1 MMVPDKRSRIHIPGG
16 SMARER
22 RVRRAAVLALAA
34 LVVGAGEVRGQ
45 EGGGWQSGVEAR
57 GVTLTEA
64 LELARVNAPAL
75 EQRASQLE
83 VAKYG
88 EMTAWGQFL
97 PDLSLSYQYN
107 NSSSARLD
115 PTGQALTTS
124 SYSAQLGAQIDLFRG
139 GRRFSD
145 LRGAKRGVDAST
157 ARLRETEYLTRES
170 VKISW
175 YNAVATRE
183 LVRVE
188 ADRVTRQVDQLG
200 FVEQQLELG
209 RATRSDVLRSQVD
222 LNNAKV
228 ALLNA
233 ENGARTAQYALAE
246 AVGVTEP
253 LTPVTESPMEAEPV
267 AASRDQLLDLALT
280 ASPALTAV
288 RAQAAADEAAVS
300 SAKAAYLPT
309 LALSGGWAWAKEEF
323 PPRNRSWRVALS
335 GSLPLFDGFN
345 RERALYQA
353 RATLDQ
359 TRTTERAEELALRKD
374 LDQALGTIDAAAAS
388 IDLADQTVELSS
400 EDLRVTQERYR
411 LGLATILDLQSSQI
425 TLLGAEI
432 DQIRRRFDYQIGLAR
447 LEALLGADL
456 RN

>member
-1 MMVPDKRSRIHIPGG
+1 MIS
-16 SMARER
+16 ER
-22 RVRRAAVLALAA
+22 RIGRMVVLALCGLA
-34 LVVGAGEVRGQ
+34 VGVGEVRGQ
-45 EGGGWQSGVEAR
+45 AAEWESAVAAR
-57 GVTLTEA
+57 EVTLPEA
-64 LELARVNAPAL
+64 LSLARENAPAL
-75 EQRASQLE
+75 EQRMSQLE

-107 NSSSARLD
+107 NSSSGRLD
-115 PTGQALTTS
+115 PTGQTITTT

-139 GRRFSD
+139 FRRFSD
-145 LRGAKRGVDAST
+145 LRGAKRGVEASS
-157 ARLRETEYLTRES
+157 ARLRETAYLTRES

-175 YNAVATRE
+175 YNALANRE

-188 ADRVTRQVDQLG
+188 ADRVARQEDQLG

-222 LNNAKV
+222 LNNARV

-253 LTPVTESPMEAEPV
+253 LAPAEDAELEAEPLG
-267 AASRDQLLDLALT
+267 ASREELLARALSASPSLT
-280 ASPALTAV
+280 AI

-300 SAKAAYLPT
+300 SAKSAYLPT
-309 LALSGGWAWAKEEF
+309 LSARGGWAWAKEEF
-323 PPRNRSWRVALS
+323 PPRNRSWSVALF

-359 TRTTERAEELALRKD
+359 TRTAERAEELALRKE

-388 IDLADQTVELSS
+388 IGLAEQTVELSA

-411 LGLATILDLQSSQI
+411 LGLATILDLQSAQI
-425 TLLGAEI
+425 ALRAAEV
-432 DQIRRRFDYQIGLAR
+432 DLIRRRFDYQIGLAR

-456 RN
+456 RP

>member
-1 MMVPDKRSRIHIPGG
+1 MSVNVSRKSSPG
-16 SMARER
+16 SRWER
-22 RVRRAAVLALAA
+22 RIGRVLVLAGVGLA
-34 LVVGAGEVRGQ
+34 LGRGEVRGQ
-45 EGGGWQSGVEAR
+45 EAAWESGTMAR
-57 GVTLTEA
+57 EVTLSEA
-64 LELARVNAPAL
+64 LSLARENAPAL
-75 EQRASQLE
+75 EQRLSQLE
-83 VAKYG
+83 VSKYG
-88 EMTAWGQFL
+88 ELTAWGQFL

-107 NSSSARLD
+107 NSSSGRLD
-115 PTGQALTTS
+115 PTGQTITTT

-139 GRRFSD
+139 FRRFSD
-145 LRGAKRGVDAST
+145 LRGAKRGVEASS

-175 YNAVATRE
+175 YNALANRE

-188 ADRVTRQVDQLG
+188 ADRVARQEDQLG

-222 LNNAKV
+222 LNNARV

-253 LTPVTESPMEAEPV
+253 LAPVEGAQLEVEPV
-267 AASRDQLLDLALT
+267 GAGREELLARALSASPSLT
-280 ASPALTAV
+280 AI
-288 RAQAAADEAAVS
+288 RAQAAADEAAVA
-300 SAKAAYLPT
+300 SAKSAYLPT
-309 LALSGGWAWAKEEF
+309 LSARGGWAWAKEEF
-323 PPRNRSWRVALS
+323 PPRNRSWSVALF

-359 TRTTERAEELALRKD
+359 TRTAERAEELALRKE
-374 LDQALGTIDAAAAS
+374 LDQALGTIDAATAS
-388 IDLADQTVELSS
+388 IDLAEQTVELSA

-411 LGLATILDLQSSQI
+411 LGLATILDLQSAQI
-425 TLLGAEI
+425 ALRAAEV
-432 DQIRRRFDYQIGLAR
+432 DLIRRRFDYQIGLAR
-447 LEALLGADL
+447 LEAILGADL

>member
-1 MMVPDKRSRIHIPGG
+1 MSVNVSRKSSPG
-16 SMARER
+16 SRPER
-22 RVRRAAVLALAA
+22 RIGRIVVLALCGLA
-34 LVVGAGEVRGQ
+34 VVVGEVRGQ
-45 EGGGWQSGVEAR
+45 EAQWESGAAAR
-57 GVTLTEA
+57 EVTLPEA
-64 LELARVNAPAL
+64 LSLARENAPAL
-75 EQRASQLE
+75 EQRMSQLE

-107 NSSSARLD
+107 NSSSGRLD
-115 PTGQALTTS
+115 PTGQTITTT

-139 GRRFSD
+139 FRRFSD
-145 LRGAKRGVDAST
+145 LRGAKRGVEASS
-157 ARLRETEYLTRES
+157 ARLRETAYLTRES

-175 YNAVATRE
+175 YNALANRE

-188 ADRVTRQVDQLG
+188 ADRVARQEDQLG

-222 LNNAKV
+222 LNNARV

-253 LTPVTESPMEAEPV
+253 LAPAEDAELEAEPLG
-267 AASRDQLLDLALT
+267 ASREELLARALSASPSLT
-280 ASPALTAV
+280 AI

-300 SAKAAYLPT
+300 SAKSAYLPT
-309 LALSGGWAWAKEEF
+309 LSARGGWAWAKEEF
-323 PPRNRSWRVALS
+323 PPRNRSWSVALF

-345 RERALYQA
+345 RERQLYQA

-359 TRTTERAEELALRKD
+359 TKTAERAEELALRKE

-388 IDLADQTVELSS
+388 IDLAEQTVELSA

-411 LGLATILDLQSSQI
+411 LGLATIHDLQSAQI
-425 TLLGAEI
+425 ALRAAEV
-432 DQIRRRFDYQIGLAR
+432 DLIRRRFDYQIGLAR

-456 RN
+456 RP

>member
-1 MMVPDKRSRIHIPGG
+1 M
-16 SMARER
+16 
-22 RVRRAAVLALAA
+22 L
-34 LVVGAGEVRGQ
+34 LVVGLGLGVGEARGQ
-45 EGGGWQSGVEAR
+45 EWDPGTGAQE
-57 GVTLTEA
+57 VTLEEA
-64 LELARVNAPAL
+64 LTLARENAPAL
-75 EQRASQLE
+75 EQRLSQLE

-88 EMTAWGQFL
+88 ELTAWGQFL

-107 NSSSARLD
+107 NSSSGRLD
-115 PTGQALTTS
+115 PTGQAITTT

-139 GRRFSD
+139 FRRFSD
-145 LRGAKRGVDAST
+145 LRGAKRGVEASS

-175 YNAVATRE
+175 YNALANRE

-188 ADRVTRQVDQLG
+188 ADRVARQEDQLG

-222 LNNAKV
+222 LNNARV

-253 LTPVTESPMEAEPV
+253 LTPVTGAVLEAEPV
-267 AASRDQLLDLALT
+267 GAGREELLARALS
-280 ASPALTAV
+280 ASPSLMAI
-288 RAQAAADEAAVS
+288 RAQAAADEAAVA
-300 SAKAAYLPT
+300 SAKSAYLPT
-309 LALSGGWAWAKEEF
+309 LSARGGWAWAKEEF
-323 PPRNRSWRVALS
+323 PPRNRSWSVALF

-345 RERALYQA
+345 RERQLYQA

-359 TRTTERAEELALRKD
+359 TRTAERAEELALRKE
-374 LDQALGTIDAAAAS
+374 LDQSLGTIDAAAAS
-388 IDLADQTVELSS
+388 IDLAEQTVELSA

-411 LGLATILDLQSSQI
+411 LGLATILDLQSAQI
-425 TLLGAEI
+425 ALRQAEV
-432 DQIRRRFDYQIGLAR
+432 DLIRRRFDYQIGLAR

-456 RN
+456 GN

>member
-1 MMVPDKRSRIHIPGG
+1 MSVNASRVGFP
-16 SMARER
+16 SSVRER
-22 RVRRAAVLALAA
+22 RGRWAAVLALAA
-34 LVVGAGEVRGQ
+34 LVVGAGEARGQ
-45 EGGGWQSGVEAR
+45 EGGEWSSGVEAR
-57 GVTLTEA
+57 SVTLGEA
-64 LELARVNAPAL
+64 LELARLNAPAL
-75 EQRASQLE
+75 ELRASQLE

-107 NSSSARLD
+107 NSSSGRLD
-115 PTGQALTTS
+115 PTGQTITTT
-124 SYSAQLGAQIDLFRG
+124 SYSAQLNTQIDLFRG

-145 LRGAKRGVDAST
+145 LRGAKRGVDASS

-175 YNAVATRE
+175 YNAVANRE

-188 ADRVTRQVDQLG
+188 ADRVKRQEDQLR

-222 LNNAKV
+222 LNNARV

-233 ENGARTAQYALAE
+233 QNGARTAQYALAE

-253 LTPVTESPMEAEPV
+253 LAPVTEAALEVEPV
-267 AASRDQLLDLALT
+267 GASREELLNLALT

-300 SAKAAYLPT
+300 SAKAAYLPS
-309 LALSGGWAWAKEEF
+309 LALRGGWAWAKEEF
-323 PPRNRSWRVALS
+323 PPRNRSWSVALF

-388 IDLADQTVELSS
+388 IDLAEQTVELSS

-425 TLLGAEI
+425 AVRQAEV
-432 DQIRRRFDYQIGLAR
+432 DLIRRRFDYQIGLAR

-456 RN
+456 R

>member
-1 MMVPDKRSRIHIPGG
+1 MSVNASQDGFSKSSGRRSG
-16 SMARER
+16 
-22 RVRRAAVLALAA
+22 RRAAVLAVAA
-34 LVVGAGEVRGQ
+34 LVLGGGEVRGQ

-57 GVTLTEA
+57 GVTLSEA
-64 LELARVNAPAL
+64 LEMARLNAPAL
-75 EQRASQLE
+75 AQRASQLE

-124 SYSAQLGAQIDLFRG
+124 SYSAQLGAQLDLFEG

-145 LRGAKRGVDAST
+145 LRGAKRGVDASA

-175 YNAVATRE
+175 YNAVANRE

-188 ADRVTRQVDQLG
+188 TDRVTRQEDQLG
-200 FVEQQLELG
+200 FVQQQLDLG

-267 AASRDQLLDLALT
+267 GASREELLDLALT

-359 TRTTERAEELALRKD
+359 TRTTERAEELALRKE

-411 LGLATILDLQSSQI
+411 LGLATILDLQSAQI
-425 TLLGAEI
+425 TLLEAQI

>member
-1 MMVPDKRSRIHIPGG
+1 MSVNVSRKSSPG
-16 SMARER
+16 SRWER
-22 RVRRAAVLALAA
+22 RVGRVLVLAGIGLAM
-34 LVVGAGEVRGQ
+34 GWGEVRGQ
-45 EGGGWQSGVEAR
+45 EAAWESGTMAR
-57 GVTLTEA
+57 EVTLSEA
-64 LELARVNAPAL
+64 LSLARENAPAL
-75 EQRASQLE
+75 EQRLSQLE
-83 VAKYG
+83 VSKYG
-88 EMTAWGQFL
+88 ELTAWGQFL

-107 NSSSARLD
+107 NSSSGRLD
-115 PTGQALTTS
+115 PTGQTITTT

-139 GRRFSD
+139 FRRFSD
-145 LRGAKRGVDAST
+145 LRGAKRGVEASS

-175 YNAVATRE
+175 YNALANRE

-188 ADRVTRQVDQLG
+188 ADRVARQEDQLG

-222 LNNAKV
+222 LNNARV

-253 LTPVTESPMEAEPV
+253 LAPVEGAQLEVEPV
-267 AASRDQLLDLALT
+267 GAGREELLSRALSASPSLT
-280 ASPALTAV
+280 AI
-288 RAQAAADEAAVS
+288 RAQAAADEAAVA
-300 SAKAAYLPT
+300 SAKSAYLPT
-309 LALSGGWAWAKEEF
+309 LSARGGWAWAKEEF
-323 PPRNRSWRVALS
+323 PPRNRSWSVALF

-359 TRTTERAEELALRKD
+359 TRTAERAEELALRKE
-374 LDQALGTIDAAAAS
+374 LDQALGTIDAATAS
-388 IDLADQTVELSS
+388 IDLAEQTVELSA

-411 LGLATILDLQSSQI
+411 LGLATILDLQSAQI
-425 TLLGAEI
+425 ALRAAEV
-432 DQIRRRFDYQIGLAR
+432 DLIRRRFDYQIGLAR
-447 LEALLGADL
+447 LEAILGADL

>member
-1 MMVPDKRSRIHIPGG
+1 MIP
-16 SMARER
+16 ER
-22 RVRRAAVLALAA
+22 RIGRLGVVALVGVVVLA
-34 LVVGAGEVRGQ
+34 GEARGQ
-45 EGGGWQSGVEAR
+45 EWEWDPGTGAR
-57 GVTLTEA
+57 EVTLAEA
-64 LELARVNAPAL
+64 LGLARENAPAL
-75 EQRASQLE
+75 EQRLSQLE

-88 EMTAWGQFL
+88 ELTAWGQFL

-107 NSSSARLD
+107 NSSSGRLD
-115 PTGQALTTS
+115 PTGQAITTT

-139 GRRFSD
+139 FRRLSEVGGAT
-145 LRGAKRGVDAST
+145 RGGEASS

-175 YNAVATRE
+175 YNALANRE

-188 ADRVTRQVDQLG
+188 ADRVARQEDQLG

-222 LNNAKV
+222 LNNARV

-246 AVGVTEP
+246 AVGVAEP
-253 LTPVTESPMEAEPV
+253 LAPVTGAELEAEPV
-267 AASRDQLLDLALT
+267 GAGREELLARALT
-280 ASPALTAV
+280 ASPSLTAI
-288 RAQAAADEAAVS
+288 RAQAAADEAAVA
-300 SAKAAYLPT
+300 SAKSAYLPT
-309 LALSGGWAWAKEEF
+309 LSARGGWAWAREEF
-323 PPRNRSWRVALS
+323 PPRNRSWSVALF

-345 RERALYQA
+345 RERQLYQA

-359 TRTTERAEELALRKD
+359 TRTAERAEELALRTE

-388 IDLADQTVELSS
+388 IDLAEQTVELSA

-411 LGLATILDLQSSQI
+411 LGLATILDLQSAQI
-425 TLLGAEI
+425 ALRQAEV
-432 DQIRRRFDYQIGLAR
+432 DLIRRRFDYQIGLAR
-447 LEALLGADL
+447 LEAILGADL
-456 RN
+456 GN

>member
-1 MMVPDKRSRIHIPGG
+1 LL
-16 SMARER
+16 
-22 RVRRAAVLALAA
+22 AVAA
-34 LVVGAGEVRGQ
+34 LVVGAGEARGQ
-45 EGGGWQSGVEAR
+45 EGGEWSSGVEAR
-57 GVTLTEA
+57 SVTLSEA
-64 LELARVNAPAL
+64 LELARLNAPAL
-75 EQRASQLE
+75 DQRASQLE

-107 NSSSARLD
+107 NSSSGRLD
-115 PTGQALTTS
+115 PTGQTITTT
-124 SYSAQLGAQIDLFRG
+124 SYSAQLNTQIDLFRG

-145 LRGAKRGVDAST
+145 LRGAKRGVDASS

-175 YNAVATRE
+175 YNAVANRE

-188 ADRVTRQVDQLG
+188 ADRVKRQEDQLG

-222 LNNAKV
+222 LNNARV

-253 LTPVTESPMEAEPV
+253 LAPVTEAALEVEPV
-267 AASRDQLLDLALT
+267 GASREDLLNLALT

-300 SAKAAYLPT
+300 SAKAAYLPSLT
-309 LALSGGWAWAKEEF
+309 LAGGWAWAKEEF
-323 PPRNRSWRVALS
+323 PPRNRSWSVALF

-388 IDLADQTVELSS
+388 IDLAEQTVELST

-425 TLLGAEI
+425 AVRQAEV
-432 DQIRRRFDYQIGLAR
+432 DLIRRRFDYQIGLAR

-456 RN
+456 R

>member
-1 MMVPDKRSRIHIPGG
+1 
-16 SMARER
+16 MARER
-22 RVRRAAVLALAA
+22 TGKWVAVLAVAA
-34 LVVGAGEVRGQ
+34 LVGAGEARGQ
-45 EGGGWQSGVEAR
+45 EGGEWSSGVEAR
-57 GVTLTEA
+57 SVTLAEA
-64 LELARVNAPAL
+64 LELARLNAPAL

-107 NSSSARLD
+107 NSSSGRLD
-115 PTGQALTTS
+115 PTGQTITTT
-124 SYSAQLGAQIDLFRG
+124 SYSAQLNTQIDLFRG

-145 LRGAKRGVDAST
+145 LRGAKRGVDASS

-175 YNAVATRE
+175 YNAVANRE

-188 ADRVTRQVDQLG
+188 ADRVTRQEDQLR

-222 LNNAKV
+222 LNNARV

-233 ENGARTAQYALAE
+233 QNGARTAQYALAE

-253 LTPVTESPMEAEPV
+253 LAPVTEAALEVEPV
-267 AASRDQLLDLALT
+267 GASREELLNLALT

-300 SAKAAYLPT
+300 SAKAAYLPS
-309 LALSGGWAWAKEEF
+309 LALRGGWAWAKEEF
-323 PPRNRSWRVALS
+323 PPRNRSWSVALF

-388 IDLADQTVELSS
+388 IDLAEQTVELST

-425 TLLGAEI
+425 AVRQAEV
-432 DQIRRRFDYQIGLAR
+432 DLIRRRFDYQIGLAR

-456 RN
+456 R

>member
-1 MMVPDKRSRIHIPGG
+1 
-16 SMARER
+16 MARER

>member
-1 MMVPDKRSRIHIPGG
+1 MVLVAGLMVGLAGG
-16 SMARER
+16 EA
-22 RVRRAAVLALAA
+22 
-34 LVVGAGEVRGQ
+34 RGQ
-45 EGGGWQSGVEAR
+45 EWDPGTGAR
-57 GVTLTEA
+57 EVTLEA
-64 LELARVNAPAL
+64 ALLLARENAPAL
-75 EQRASQLE
+75 EQRLSQLE

-88 EMTAWGQFL
+88 ELTAWGQFL

-107 NSSSARLD
+107 NSSSGRLD
-115 PTGQALTTS
+115 PTGQSITRT

-139 GRRFSD
+139 FRRFSD
-145 LRGAKRGVDAST
+145 LRGAKRGVEASS

-175 YNAVATRE
+175 YNALANRE

-188 ADRVTRQVDQLG
+188 ADRVVRQEDQLG

-253 LTPVTESPMEAEPV
+253 LAPVTGAELEAEPV
-267 AASRDQLLDLALT
+267 GAGREELLARALSASPSLT
-280 ASPALTAV
+280 AI
-288 RAQAAADEAAVS
+288 RAQAAADEAAVA
-300 SAKAAYLPT
+300 SAKSAYLPT
-309 LALSGGWAWAKEEF
+309 LSARGGWAWAKEEF
-323 PPRNRSWRVALS
+323 PPRNRSWSVALF

-359 TRTTERAEELALRKD
+359 TRTAERAEELALRTE

-388 IDLADQTVELSS
+388 IDLAEQTVELSS

-411 LGLATILDLQSSQI
+411 LGLATILDLQSAQI
-425 TLLGAEI
+425 ALRQAEV
-432 DQIRRRFDYQIGLAR
+432 DLIRRRFDYQIGLAR

-456 RN
+456 GN